1 MQMDY
6 IINSVFLW
14 EDKKKLNKNREKTL
28 KKLCIGDDTKLREKN
43 RNYSFNHRSIWK
55 KCVKKQKKIVIRIYK
70 MPQTKPYCNLCN

>member
-1 MQMDY
+1 MDY

-28 KKLCIGDDTKLREKN
+28 NKLCIGDDTKLREKKIEII
-43 RNYSFNHRSIWK
+43 HSIIDLFKK
-55 KCVKKQKKIVIRIYK
+55 KCVKKTKKIVIRIYK

>member
-1 MQMDY
+1 MDY

-28 KKLCIGDDTKLREKN
+28 NKLCIGDDTKLREKKIEII
-43 RNYSFNHRSIWK
+43 HSIIDLFK
-55 KCVKKQKKIVIRIYK
+55 KKMCKKNNKKIVIRIYK